1 MAVVTGALGYRCPM
15 ATDNIA
21 LASAFEDL
29 AVVLDRQADLLVRA
43 VKRDGIDPATFDAWV
58 NSLRDE
64 AERARD
70 MTHAIRDEG
79 IEGV

>member
-1 MAVVTGALGYRCPM
+1 MRFGYRCPM
-15 ATDNIA
+15 PTDNIA

-29 AVVLDRQADLLVRA
+29 AVVLDRQADLLVSA
-43 VKRDGIDPATFDAWV
+43 AKRDGIDPANFDTWIR
-58 NSLRDE
+58 SLRDE

-79 IEGV
+79 IE

>member
-1 MAVVTGALGYRCPM
+1 M

-29 AVVLDRQADLLVRA
+29 AVVLDREADNVVA
-43 VKRDGIDPATFDAWV
+43 AAKRDEIDPASFDTWV
-58 NSLRDE
+58 SSLRDE

-79 IEGV
+79 VE